1 MEQSLEPLGV
11 GGPREDLVGGDGSLW
26 APLGLIA
33 GWAIAALAVVAML
46 FLLVRGAWA
55 FPDRGLSPATARW
68 ARVQRISGWAGIP
81 APANRTPLEAAA
93 GLKRDLESE
102 EPVEILA
109 DAFTRE
115 RYGAPAADEAP
126 ATDEGDEDDPAVR
139 RADALYRRLRNRLF
153 RELLLRRLWL
163 RRLAR

>member
-1 MEQSLEPLGV
+1 M
-11 GGPREDLVGGDGSLW
+11 
-26 APLGLIA
+26 IA
-33 GWAIAALAVVAML
+33 GWTIAALAAVAAL
-46 FLLVRGAWA
+46 VLIVRGAWA

-68 ARVQRISGWAGIP
+68 ARLQRISGWAGIP

-115 RYGAPAADEAP
+115 RYGAPDAAMTEEP
-126 ATDEGDEDDPAVR
+126 NEEDPAVR
-139 RADALYRRLRNRLF
+139 RAEALYRRLRNRLF
-153 RELLLRRLWL
+153 REILLRRLWL